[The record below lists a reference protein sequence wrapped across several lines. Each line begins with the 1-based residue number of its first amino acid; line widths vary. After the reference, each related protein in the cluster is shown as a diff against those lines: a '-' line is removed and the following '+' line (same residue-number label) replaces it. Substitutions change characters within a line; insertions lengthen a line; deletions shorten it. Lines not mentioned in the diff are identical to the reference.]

1 MARGGERATLPAAP
15 GGRGSKANVNE
26 SGAAV
31 LLLLLPAA
39 ATVLVLAS

>member
-1 MARGGERATLPAAP
+1 MARGGERATLPAP